1 MFEGSSGHLPVNQT
15 RNVNVWADVTV
26 HIDSISPIVIR
37 SDSLHSPLV
46 ITGRVTE
53 IGGQGIM
60 IDDAELILGNQSNCA
75 ITDGA
80 RCIVI
85 NSISWNGGQFTMT
98 AVMPSWVEP
107 GMTQLNL
114 QTPENDSLFL
124 RTSDVW
130 TSSFALMIDASFD
143 VSIEPIIEDD
153 QEVISG
159 SITVTADDT
168 LLGVD
173 GIPITIYVEQNG
185 SRLDEM
191 IVVTDS
197 SGKALFEFNAEPPYG
212 DASHYGEIDLKM
224 TVSNP
229 DGVLSQS
236 SVSYFNNKYGSGV
249 SPDYTYSADAGGPP
263 WWAYVLVLLV
273 IAGAT
278 AFVLYQR
285 RKAEASKS
293 IAEIFSYT
301 AELLAAGDSMREAI
315 FNCYESLVH
324 LLMTRGFLRRDFETV
339 REFEMA
345 IRSALPNISEESLIS
360 LDAVFEEAR
369 YSRHEMGESHKINA
383 QEALTR
389 VAAEINQI
397 EIPNR

>member
-1 MFEGSSGHLPVNQT
+1 
-15 RNVNVWADVTV
+15 
-26 HIDSISPIVIR
+26 
-37 SDSLHSPLV
+37 
-46 ITGRVTE
+46 
-53 IGGQGIM
+53 
-60 IDDAELILGNQSNCA
+60 
-75 ITDGA
+75 GA

-85 NSISWNGGQFTMT
+85 SSISWNGGQFTMT
-98 AVMPSWVEP
+98 AIMPSWMEP

-114 QTPENDSLFL
+114 QTPTNESLFL
-124 RTSDVW
+124 RTSYVW
-130 TSSFALMIDASFD
+130 TPSFALMIDATFD
-143 VSIEPIIEDD
+143 VSVEPIIENE
-153 QEVISG
+153 QEVVSG

-185 SRLDEM
+185 TRLDEM
-191 IVVTDS
+191 TVVTDS
-197 SGKALFEFNAEPPYG
+197 SGNTLFEFNAEPPYG

-249 SPDYTYSADAGGPP
+249 SPDYTYVADADGPP
-263 WWAYVLVLLV
+263 WWIYVLVLLV
-273 IAGAT
+273 IGGAT
-278 AFVLYQR
+278 ALVIYR
-285 RKAEASKS
+285 RKKAEASKS
-293 IAEIFSYT
+293 IADIFSYT

-345 IRSALPNISEESLIS
+345 IRSALPNISEESLIA

-369 YSRHEMGESHKINA
+369 YSRHEMGESHKISA

-397 EIPNR
+397 EIPSR